1 MRPMSTSRHIVRI
14 IDPPPDTPLCT
25 SLRRARKA
33 IRLELAVWVVEG
45 VSMRLAAHAARV
57 HRPVHARPSLPAP
70 RWLECWRTCEAAVL
84 QPYQP
89 YQPYQRGTA

>member
-1 MRPMSTSRHIVRI
+1 MSTSRHIVRI
-14 IDPPPDTPLCT
+14 IDPPPDSPPFT

-33 IRLELAVWVVEG
+33 VRLELAAWVVEG
-45 VSMRLAAHAARV
+45 VSMRLAAHAAHV

-70 RWLECWRTCEAAVL
+70 VWVACWRNSEAAVL

-89 YQPYQRGTA
+89 YQRGIGL